1 MKAFFVGI
9 YEEMVMAK
17 EDAGERLSRIRHSMA
32 HVMAEA
38 VLQMFPSA
46 QITIGPAIDNGFY
59 YDFDLPRQ
67 LVNEDLEEITERMK
81 AIIAEGKPFVR
92 TVVSRAEAQKQFA
105 DQTYKLELLQ
115 AIPEDEEVSLYSQGG
130 FTDLCRGPHVES
142 TKELKA
148 DAFKLMSIAGA
159 YWRGKETNPMLT
171 RIYGTAWAN
180 AKELR
185 LYLQHLED
193 VEKRDHRKLGKEL
206 DLFSLHEEAGPG
218 LVYWHPMGA
227 RIRQAI
233 ENFWRNEHYANGYE
247 MVYTPHLGRS
257 WLWETSGH
265 LGFYKEGMYPPM
277 EMDKSDYYVKPMNCP
292 FHIMIY
298 KNSKRSYRDLPFRWA
313 ELGTVYRYEKAG
325 AMHGL
330 MRVRGFTQD
339 DAHLFVTPDQMN
351 DEILEVLR
359 FSLHM
364 LHSFGFT
371 EINAYLST
379 MPEKSVGDPARW
391 ADATEALRKAIVA
404 EGLSYEIDEG
414 GGAFYGPKIDL
425 KIKDAIGREWQL
437 STVQFDFNEPER
449 FDMTF
454 VDKDGVEKRPYMIH
468 RALLGS
474 IERFFGVLIEHYA
487 GAFPPWL
494 SPEQIKIIPV
504 GETFFDYAKELER
517 RLRKEGL
524 RVSADLGDDRM
535 NAKIRN
541 AQQQKIPY
549 MVIIG
554 DREAQNDQV
563 SVRLRTGKQENGLST
578 QAFIDMVKQ
587 KVESKEQL

>member
-1 MKAFFVGI
+1 
-9 YEEMVMAK
+9 MAK
-17 EDAGERLSRIRHSMA
+17 EEVGEKLSKIRHSMS

-38 VLQMFPSA
+38 VLEMFPTA
-46 QITIGPAIDNGFY
+46 QIAIGPSIENGFY
-59 YDFDLPRQ
+59 YDFELPRQ
-67 LVNEDLEEITERMK
+67 LLSEDLEEISNRMK
-81 AIIAEGKPFVR
+81 AIIAENKMFVR
-92 TVVSRAEAQKQFA
+92 TAVSREEAKKFFA
-105 DQTYKLELLQ
+105 DQKYKLELLD
-115 AIPEDEEVSLYSQGG
+115 AIPEDEEVSLYNQGG

-148 DAFKLMSIAGA
+148 DSFKLMSIAGA
-159 YWRGKETNPMLT
+159 YWRGKESNPMLT

-193 VEKRDHRKLGKEL
+193 VEKRDHRKLGKDL

-233 ENFWRNEHYANGYE
+233 ESFWREEHYANGYE
-247 MVYTPHLGRS
+247 MVYTPHIGKS

-265 LGFYKEGMYPPM
+265 LDFYKEGMYPKM
-277 EMDKSDYYVKPMNCP
+277 DMDKSDYYVKPMNCP

-298 KNSKRSYRDLPFRWA
+298 KNSKHSYRDLPFRWA

-351 DEILEVLR
+351 EEILEVLR

-364 LHSFGFT
+364 LHSFGFVD
-371 EINAYLST
+371 IKAYLST
-379 MPEKSVGDPARW
+379 RPEKAVGEVSKWDA
-391 ADATEALRKAIVA
+391 ATEALRQAIEA
-404 EGLSYEIDEG
+404 EGLSYEVDEG

-425 KIKDAIGREWQL
+425 KVKDAIGREWQL
-437 STVQFDFNEPER
+437 STVQFDFNLPER
-449 FDMTF
+449 FNMTF

-494 SPEQIKIIPV
+494 APEQIKVIPV
-504 GETFFDYAKELER
+504 GEAFFDYAKQLEK
-517 RLRKEGL
+517 RLRLEGL
-524 RVSADLGDDRM
+524 RASADLGDDRM

-541 AQQQKIPY
+541 AQQLKIPY

-554 DREAQNDQV
+554 DREATNDQV
-563 SVRLRTGKQENGLST
+563 SIRYRNGKQENGVLTSD
-578 QAFIDMVKQ
+578 FIASVKATIA
-587 KVESKEQL
+587 SKEQL